1 MGRKV
6 LVLNADYRALTVCSV
21 SKAFLLV
28 YMNKAEVVRKVEN
41 EFLRSVTQLLVM
53 PSVIRLFSYV
63 SVPYKGVMLS
73 RQNIFRRD
81 GHRCLYC
88 GSREDLTLDHVLPRS
103 RGGKTSWQ
111 NLATACKRCNSK
123 KGDFTPEEANMRL
136 PYQPFKPSFVVFL
149 KEFAGKNN
157 DHWTP
162 FLQGKDHKD

>member
-1 MGRKV
+1 
-6 LVLNADYRALTVCSV
+6 
-21 SKAFLLV
+21 
-28 YMNKAEVVRKVEN
+28 MNKAEVVRKVEN
-41 EFLRSVTQLLVM
+41 EFLRSVTQLLAM

-81 GHRCLYC
+81 GQKCLYC

-111 NLATACKRCNSK
+111 NLVTACKRCNSK

-136 PYQPFKPSFVVFL
+136 PYAPFKPSFVVFL
-149 KEFAGKNN
+149 KEFAGTNN
-157 DHWTP
+157 DHWSP
-162 FLQGKDHKD
+162 FLQGKEHKD

>member
-41 EFLRSVTQLLVM
+41 EFLRSVTQFLAM

-81 GHRCLYC
+81 GHKCLYC
-88 GSREDLTLDHVLPRS
+88 GSREDLTLDHVQPRS

-111 NLATACKRCNSK
+111 NLVTACKRCNSK

-136 PYQPFKPSFVVFL
+136 PYMPFKPSFVVFL
-149 KEFAGKNN
+149 KEFAGTNN
-157 DHWTP
+157 DHWSP
-162 FLQGKDHKD
+162 FLQGKEHKE

>member
-41 EFLRSVTQLLVM
+41 EFLRSVTQFLVM
-53 PSVIRLFSYV
+53 PAVIRLFSYV

-81 GHRCLYC
+81 GHKCLYC

-123 KGDFTPEEANMRL
+123 KGDFTPEEANMKL
-136 PYQPFKPSFVVFL
+136 PYSPFKPSFVVFL
-149 KEFAGKNN
+149 KEFAGTNN
-157 DHWTP
+157 EHWSP
-162 FLQGKDHKD
+162 FLQGKDNKD